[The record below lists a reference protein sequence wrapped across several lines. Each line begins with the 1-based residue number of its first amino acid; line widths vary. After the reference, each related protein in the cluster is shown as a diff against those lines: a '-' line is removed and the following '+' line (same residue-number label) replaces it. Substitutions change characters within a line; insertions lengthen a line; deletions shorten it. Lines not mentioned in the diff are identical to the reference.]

1 MVYTWADLT
10 HTLASLEEEPRD
22 RRCARR
28 LQFLGPQPPLQ
39 SYQRGTQGSCKPMC
53 MTAMITSSQQQATLA
68 AASPLYTQT
77 KTVRAGPQAP
87 RTHAL
92 GEPSTHGKWTCP
104 MPYNTHSCTIALPP
118 AIGRRPVAPWS
129 TASSVPRTR
138 WHGQCRLHTS
148 QHDQTRSPHLHGV
161 LLWPVHSAK

>member
-1 MVYTWADLT
+1 
-10 HTLASLEEEPRD
+10 
-22 RRCARR
+22 
-28 LQFLGPQPPLQ
+28 
-39 SYQRGTQGSCKPMC
+39 MC
-53 MTAMITSSQQQATLA
+53 MTAMITSPQQQATLA

-118 AIGRRPVAPWS
+118 AIGRRPAAPWS

-148 QHDQTRSPHLHGV
+148 QHDQKPPSPWRTAVASAQRKIIMPSPLMYRGGLGTQAGQDCDCGEGRAWV
-161 LLWPVHSAK
+161 LREPVLGAVSG